1 MILSLRFLSSYLR
14 SGQAARPVGV
24 LAAFGAVIIWAAWI
38 VGTRRGVTHD
48 LDAPALG
55 FLRFAVPA
63 LVFAPVWWRKGVR
76 PHGLKPLVGLALLGA
91 GAPFFVTVALAMR
104 HAAAAEIG
112 PLLPGTMPLIVT
124 VLSAALLGERLNI
137 SRKTGATLVLAGIV
151 VISAQGIDTDASARL
166 SHALLLAG
174 AFMWAAYTIAYKKS
188 GLTSLEATAIVSI
201 WSALLLA
208 PFGIPSLITAMHS
221 GLAGALVLQTII
233 QGVLSGVVA
242 IVLYGIAL
250 TNLGATA
257 GSAFVALVPGL
268 AALIAVP
275 ALAELPSRATV
286 VGIIL
291 STAGVALLTGVASID
306 CFRKHGA
313 PGTIGCH

>member
-1 MILSLRFLSSYLR
+1 MIRSLRFLSSYLR
-14 SGQAARPVGV
+14 SRQTGRPVGV

-63 LVFAPVWWRKGVR
+63 PVWWRKGVR

-91 GAPFFVTVALAMR
+91 GAPFFITVAVAMR

-124 VLSAALLGERLNI
+124 VLSATLLGERLDI
-137 SRKTGATLVLAGIV
+137 SRKTGATLVLTGIV
-151 VISAQGIDTDASARL
+151 AISAQGIDADASARL

-188 GLTSLEATAIVSI
+188 GLTSLEATALVSI
-201 WSALLLA
+201 WSTLLLA
-208 PFGIPSLITAMHS
+208 PFGIPRSSPPCTLARW
-221 GLAGALVLQTII
+221 GLSFSRP
-233 QGVLSGVVA
+233 LSR
-242 IVLYGIAL
+242 
-250 TNLGATA
+250 
-257 GSAFVALVPGL
+257 
-268 AALIAVP
+268 
-275 ALAELPSRATV
+275 E
-286 VGIIL
+286 
-291 STAGVALLTGVASID
+291 
-306 CFRKHGA
+306 CFRA
-313 PGTIGCH
+313 SSRSCCTVSR